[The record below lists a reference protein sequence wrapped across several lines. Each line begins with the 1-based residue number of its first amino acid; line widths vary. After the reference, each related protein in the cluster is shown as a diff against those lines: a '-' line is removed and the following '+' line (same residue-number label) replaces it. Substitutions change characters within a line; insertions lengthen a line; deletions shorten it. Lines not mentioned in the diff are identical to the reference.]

1 MNPNEIGSGAV
12 VAVLVAELMEM
23 AKRSPRFAAM
33 NINTESLNRVVG
45 GLAAFASGLGLQ
57 FHFDPA
63 QGQLV
68 VNGLVATG
76 IIHGF
81 AQWAAQQAYWRIAI
95 KRSYSFSDS
104 HTPSSDSP

>member
-1 MNPNEIGSGAV
+1 MNPNQIGSGAV

-33 NINTESLNRVVG
+33 NIDSESLNRFVG

-57 FHFDPA
+57 FHFDAA

-68 VNGLVATG
+68 VDGLVATG
-76 IIHGF
+76 LIHGF
-81 AQWAAQQAYWRIAI
+81 AQWSAQQAYYRLAI
-95 KRSYSFSDS
+95 QKGVQ
-104 HTPSSDSP
+104 SSAPVNQVTEH